1 MGLTVVLDAGAAC
14 GGNVMPES
22 RFPGRQIGLR
32 TVSNRA
38 SSPAPAPVVIGAN
51 LAGHYPGFRFW
62 TPGSCSVYTQPPS
75 PASPGWRRGRRRGIS
90 HTLKRRAYVR
100 GRKPGDGRMRP
111 RGDGPGPEGTP
122 VFGRRMEPALGRIRC
137 LSPGLRS
144 DSPGRR
150 PPPSYAIKEIAAQ
163 PSTTLRVLAASYGVV
178 GGLTCVA

>member
-100 GRKPGDGRMRP
+100 GRKPGDRRMRP
-111 RGDGPGPEGTP
+111 RGRVTGSEGTP
-122 VFGRRMEPALGRIRC
+122 VFGEGGARLGTHSSVPRFKGNTVHIRVASRRFPDGRLG
-137 LSPGLRS
+137 S
-144 DSPGRR
+144 
-150 PPPSYAIKEIAAQ
+150 
-163 PSTTLRVLAASYGVV
+163 
-178 GGLTCVA
+178 LTCQKSGIATSRSCCRQLP